1 MPVVAAATLG
11 TVAIGL
17 AVGNIELPIPVL
29 TGQSGQFLL
38 AHLMTLIPAVTL
50 LYGFGRSAS
59 QTEHVALR
67 SVRSWDSALGV
78 CIAVTGMLAALASY
92 LVLESELA
100 VVLGRNLAGYV
111 GLALL
116 LHPLLGTQLT
126 SGALAAIPLVLAASG
141 WGPGGSPEPW
151 AWLLHPADSA
161 IAGVTAAGVVCAGAA
176 TAALWSRPP
185 LRITAHL

>member
-50 LYGFGRSAS
+50 LYGFGRGSG

-67 SVRSWDSALGV
+67 RVRSWDSALGV
-78 CIAVTGMLAALASY
+78 CVAATGVLAALGSH
-92 LVLESELA
+92 LVLDSELGFW
-100 VVLGRNLAGYV
+100 LNFC
-111 GLALL
+111 
-116 LHPLLGTQLT
+116 GT
-126 SGALAAIPLVLAASG
+126 
-141 WGPGGSPEPW
+141 GPGVRQPPGPFHIRPF
-151 AWLLHPADSA
+151 
-161 IAGVTAAGVVCAGAA
+161 AA
-176 TAALWSRPP
+176 
-185 LRITAHL
+185 